1 MSPKRGMR
9 GEKCELR
16 APLRPEDLCL
26 VRRPLP
32 RHCHESGNP
41 GFLPGFLL
49 AQEGHIA
56 SAGLSRGGER
66 RAGIEPASLTPSVP
80 MGYVNRPTPVAR
92 NPARLATKTT
102 FLSTWPK
109 PWRGCRLKSAP
120 GCWRCSNA
128 RWERRSRSASSHH
141 QNLATGPSKKYPPEE
156 GRGVVRSMLNRR

>member
-1 MSPKRGMR
+1 MSPKGGMG

-56 SAGLSRGGER
+56 PAGLCRGGER

-80 MGYVNRPTPVAR
+80 MGYVNRPTPGGTKSGAPGHENDVLKHLAEALAGLSPEER
-92 NPARLATKTT
+92 ARL
-102 FLSTWPK
+102 
-109 PWRGCRLKSAP
+109 
-120 GCWRCSNA
+120 
-128 RWERRSRSASSHH
+128 
-141 QNLATGPSKKYPPEE
+141 LA
-156 GRGVVRSMLNRR
+156 MLECKVGEA